1 MRRKKLGEI
10 LQERGKISSHALSN
24 AIAEQQGKVVRLGE
38 LLLER
43 GLVDKSDLL
52 PALYEVARVPYL
64 DCSTV
69 QPGNEALEK
78 IPRPIAERC
87 CALPIEMNQA
97 RLVTVMAE
105 PQNLTLIDELRF
117 TSGSEIDPRFGFT
130 REIQE
135 AIVRCYKGSTVC
147 STPAVETPSPD
158 RSTAPASSA
167 DLDGIEFVST
177 TSKQANREAFQEVQA
192 EVRRRSTPAVQV
204 VSEIIRT
211 ALARQASDIHIE
223 PQAADTA
230 VRLRVDGVLQDLRR
244 VPRSMQN
251 SLSSRI
257 KILSDM
263 DIAERRAPQ
272 DGRFLVVVGGRKV
285 DTRVSTLPTQYGEKI
300 VMRLLESEGPALP
313 FAQLGFPQFID
324 AEMSALL
331 RQPQGMLL
339 VTGPT
344 GSGKSTTLY
353 AALHQMRSPSV
364 NIVTVEDPV
373 EYVLPGINQVH
384 VNARAGLTFASCLRS
399 ILRQDPNVIMI
410 GEIRDRETAEIAMK
424 AAQTGHLVLSTL
436 HTNDSVS
443 AVIRLLDLEI
453 PPYLIAASLTGI
465 LAQRLVRVLC
475 KCRMKIP
482 AGPDYR
488 ARFAAIGSS
497 DPPDAE
503 YRAVGCAACEGTGF
517 KGRVGVYELLNVH
530 EPVRAAIRNGQM
542 DEIQDAARNQG
553 MVTLQSDALD
563 KVRSGITSL
572 DEAMRVVS
580 FERASVFVPKCA
592 HCGTPQAS
600 SFRFCPHC
608 GMQRDRRGADAPAR
622 DQRREITVVP

>member
-1 MRRKKLGEI
+1 MKRKKPGEI
-10 LQERGKISSHALSN
+10 LQERGKISSHALAN
-24 AIAEQQGKVVRLGE
+24 AIAEQQGKVIRLGE

-52 PALYEVARVPYL
+52 PALCEVGHVPYH
-64 DCSTV
+64 DCTAA
-69 QPGNEALEK
+69 QPGVEALEK
-78 IPRPIAERC
+78 IPRPVAERC
-87 CALPIEMNQA
+87 CALPIEINQG

-130 REIQE
+130 REIQD
-135 AIVRCYKGSTVC
+135 AIVRCYKDSR
-147 STPAVETPSPD
+147 SPLAVETPSPD
-158 RSTAPASSA
+158 HAPAAPSSV
-167 DLDGIEFVST
+167 DLDGIEFIST
-177 TSKQANREAFQEVQA
+177 TTKQANREAFQEVQA
-192 EVRRRSTPAVQV
+192 EASRKSTPAVQV
-204 VSEIIRT
+204 VSEIIRA

-244 VPRSMQN
+244 LPRAMQN

-257 KILSDM
+257 KVLSDM

-272 DGRFLVVVGGRKV
+272 DGRFLVVVGGRKI

-300 VMRLLESEGPALP
+300 VMRLLESEGPAQS
-313 FAQLGFPQFID
+313 FMQLGLPQFID
-324 AEMSALL
+324 TEMSALL

-373 EYVLPGINQVH
+373 EYVLAGINQVH
-384 VNARAGLTFASCLRS
+384 VNVRAGLTFASCLRS

-410 GEIRDRETAEIAMK
+410 GEIRDLETAEIAMK
-424 AAQTGHLVLSTL
+424 AAQTGHMVLSTL

-443 AVIRLLDLEI
+443 AVIRLLDLGI

-465 LAQRLVRVLC
+465 LGQHLVRVLC
-475 KCRMKIP
+475 KCRMKLP
-482 AGPDYR
+482 AGPDYL
-488 ARFAAIGSS
+488 AQFAAISSS
-497 DPPDAE
+497 DLPDTE

-517 KGRVGVYELLNVH
+517 RGRVGVYEFLNVN
-530 EPVRAAIRNGQM
+530 EPVRAAIRNGHM

-563 KVRSGITSL
+563 KVRSGITCL
-572 DEAMRVVS
+572 DEVLRVVS
-580 FERASVFVPKCA
+580 FGRASVFVPKCA
-592 HCGTPQAS
+592 HCRTPQAP

-608 GMQRDRRGADAPAR
+608 GMQRDRRGAEAPAR